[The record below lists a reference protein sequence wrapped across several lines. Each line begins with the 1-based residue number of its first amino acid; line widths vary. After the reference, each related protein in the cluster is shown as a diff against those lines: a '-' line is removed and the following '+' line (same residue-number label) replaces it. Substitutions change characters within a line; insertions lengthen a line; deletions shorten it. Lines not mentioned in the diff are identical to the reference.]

1 MKLLVIGNPIKHSKS
16 PLIHNFWLKEKK
28 INCSYKPLLVNSQDL
43 KGIIQKVKK
52 GEILGINI
60 TLPFKEEI
68 QQYLDLTDN
77 NALYTGAIN
86 TVYKKNNKVIGT
98 NTDGIGLVNSL
109 KHDSRISLKGK
120 NIFLIGAGGA
130 ARGIIF
136 SLIKQ
141 KIQRLILTNRTIE
154 KAKKLFFD
162 IKKQTNF
169 NNIIIQE
176 WSNKNVGFQ
185 TDVII
190 NTTSYGMR
198 TNENL
203 SINFSRKRKNLVV
216 YDIIYN
222 PNQTYFLKK
231 AKDYGIKTYNGSGML
246 VRQAAESFQRWFEIQ
261 VSEKEIKKAIKLIS
275 L

>member
-130 ARGIIF
+130 ARGITF

-154 KAKKLFFD
+154 KAKKLLFD

>member
-28 INCSYKPLLVNSQDL
+28 INCSYKSLLVNSEDL

-109 KHDSRISLKGK
+109 KHDSKISLKDK

-136 SLIKQ
+136 SLISQ
-141 KIQRLILTNRTIE
+141 KIQRLIITNRSIE
-154 KAKKLFFD
+154 KAKNLVFD
-162 IKKQTNF
+162 IKRQTNF

-185 TDVII
+185 MDIII
-190 NTTSYGMR
+190 NTTSYGMKE
-198 TNENL
+198 NENL
-203 SINFSRKRKNLVV
+203 SVNFHTKRKNIVV

-222 PNQTYFLKK
+222 PSQTYFLKK

-246 VRQAAESFQRWFEIQ
+246 VRQAAESFQRWFKIQ
-261 VSEKEIKKAIKLIS
+261 VSEKEIKKAINLIT
-275 L
+275 